1 MRISLYHINERTDRL
16 FREKTMETENQR
28 RELGR
33 VEPNIIVQKVVVR
46 PVV

>member
-1 MRISLYHINERTDRL
+1 MRRDKPERIGFLRV
-16 FREKTMETENQR
+16 RENYENRESTSWR